1 MTSSNIFRSLIFVL
15 LISSCHTKKVAT
27 PTIAAHGF
35 QYAIVGS
42 VNHEQSTILI
52 KGNVSNEFEIRVI
65 EEVSKKLVKSQK
77 IILTSENNFQSKT
90 IFKNLKASTKY
101 VYEITPKGSNLPV
114 STSAFS
120 TFDDK
125 AMSYKFVFGSCSE
138 TGSNSP
144 IFNTILK
151 ENPLFYLQIGD
162 LHYENIDSNCTERF
176 QNAYQS
182 VFTSPSQAALYKEVP
197 FIYMWDDHDFGPNNA
212 DATNPCKTE
221 SIAAYKS
228 QVPHYPLVFDKK
240 NGPISQTFEV
250 GRVVF
255 LLTDIRSQ
263 KTRPEYKDCERT
275 KIGTNFGDEAHLQ
288 WFLDAM
294 LKAKKEG
301 KVVAWVSSY
310 PWINAPG
317 GPNYKCKESDNWGG
331 YPEERQRIAN
341 FIKQH
346 NIPVFILSGDAHMVA
361 MDDGTNSD
369 YATGGGAPIKVFHA
383 AALDRPGS
391 YKGGPYSHGYSKEPG
406 QFGIVEITD
415 DGNSEV
421 CFRWFAKDTSG
432 NIVKNTS
439 GQEIKLDFCLDVK
452 K

>member
-1 MTSSNIFRSLIFVL
+1 MTLTHIFQSFILIL
-15 LISSCHTKKVAT
+15 LISSCHTQKVST
-27 PTIAAHGF
+27 STLTDHGF
-35 QYAIVGS
+35 QYALVGS
-42 VNHEQSTILI
+42 VTHESITILI
-52 KGNVSNEFEIRVI
+52 KGSVANEFEIKI
-65 EEVSKKLVKSQK
+65 LEKATNNLISSQK
-77 IILTSENNFQSKT
+77 TKLTQANNFLAKT
-90 IFKNLKASTKY
+90 IFKNLKPDTKY
-101 VYEITPKGSNLPV
+101 KYEITTKGSNLPV
-114 STSAFS
+114 SSSAFS
-120 TFDDK
+120 TFDTK

-151 ENPLFYLQIGD
+151 EDPLFYLQIGD
-162 LHYENIDSNCTERF
+162 LHYENIDSNCTDRF
-176 QNAYQS
+176 KQAYQS
-182 VFTSPSQAALYKEVP
+182 VFTSPSQAALYKGVP
-197 FIYMWDDHDFGPNNA
+197 FVYIWDDHDFGPNNA
-212 DATNPCKTE
+212 DAFNPCKTE

-228 QVPHYPLVFDKK
+228 HVPHYPLVFDKK
-240 NGPISQTFEV
+240 DGPISQSFEV

-263 KTRPEYKDCERT
+263 KVRPEYKDCERT

-346 NIPVFILSGDAHMVA
+346 KIPVFILSGDAHMVA

-391 YKGGPYSHGYSKEPG
+391 YKGGPYSQGYSKEPG

-415 DGNSEV
+415 DGNEEV
-421 CFRWFAKDTSG
+421 CFKWFARDTNG
-432 NIVKNTS
+432 KIVKNTS
-439 GQEIKLDFCLDVK
+439 GQEIRLDFCLGVK
-452 K
+452 